1 MVTIKIEIAFGEE
14 KHNLTALLSDDLS
27 EIIRD
32 KRNDATIIDDDFGEQ
47 KIWCI
52 VFGDMDADHHQVI
65 FKRND
70 AFEKTTDVLCAYIGH
85 KGALY
90 EIDESSIKYGILKKQ
105 IKEL

>member
-1 MVTIKIEIAFGEE
+1 MVTIKIEIAFGRE
-14 KHNLTALLSDDLS
+14 KHNLTAMLSDDLS
-27 EIIRD
+27 EIIKD

-47 KIWCI
+47 KKWSI
-52 VFGDMDADHHQVI
+52 VFGDLDEDHYSVI

-70 AFEKTTDVLCAYIGH
+70 AFEKTTDVLCAYVGH